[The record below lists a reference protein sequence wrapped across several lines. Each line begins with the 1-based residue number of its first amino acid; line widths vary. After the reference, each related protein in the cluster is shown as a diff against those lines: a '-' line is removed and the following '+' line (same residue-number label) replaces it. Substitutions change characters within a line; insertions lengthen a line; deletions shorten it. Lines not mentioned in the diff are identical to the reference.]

1 MTGGECERRMGGRAY
16 RSEYASDNVNRDV
29 RKKKM
34 SSWMGLTV
42 GELSRWIRHVDNMKI
57 LKKKKKSI

>member
-29 RKKKM
+29 RKKKCLVEWDWQWG
-34 SSWMGLTV
+34 S
-42 GELSRWIRHVDNMKI
+42 
-57 LKKKKKSI
+57 